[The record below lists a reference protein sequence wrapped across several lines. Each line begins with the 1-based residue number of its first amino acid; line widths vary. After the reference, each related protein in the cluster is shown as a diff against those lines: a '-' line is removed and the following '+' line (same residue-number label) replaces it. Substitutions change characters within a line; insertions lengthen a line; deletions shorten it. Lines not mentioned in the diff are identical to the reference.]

1 MAGYEGIA
9 SISRFTLTDSIVVG
23 SCAIGVS
30 TTNPRTGIFA
40 FLIDTS
46 LVSGTFCVDHTFWF
60 TFNVWIANVVSNAF
74 ARGCIVS
81 LLAVSIDATRRG
93 VARLDHLYGTGG

>member
-1 MAGYEGIA
+1 MASNKCIA
-9 SISRFTLTDSIVVG
+9 GVSRFTLTDSIMIG

-30 TTNPRTGIFA
+30 ATNPRTGIFA

-46 LVSGTFCVDHTFWF
+46 FVSGTFCVDHTFWF
-60 TFNVWIANVVSNAF
+60 ALNVGIANVVSNAF

-93 VARLDHLYGTGG
+93 IARLDHLYWTGG